1 MQSITQEIQHP
12 AITDT
17 AGIGNHGNRLVS
29 TLRGAMAAIMARRQT
44 RRVVQS
50 LSDAQLRD
58 SGIDRADVL
67 GNRPVIDVDARL
79 ATYLASL
86 R

>member
-1 MQSITQEIQHP
+1 MQSITHDIDHP
-12 AITDT
+12 AIAATE
-17 AGIGNHGNRLVS
+17 GVGSHGNGLVNRP
-29 TLRGAMAAIMARRQT
+29 RGAMAAVMARRQT
-44 RRVVQS
+44 RRIVQS

-58 SGIDRADVL
+58 SGINRVDVL